1 MLLMREFDMPRPWT
15 SGDDL
20 MLRAMYRHSDMPIQA
35 ICSALHRS
43 TEDIHERAHLLGLI
57 RPKNEVRLTNR
68 AKAAPHQGFL
78 SGRLGRAVTTLR
90 QRGYKPV
97 YAQRLSDASTEETGL
112 WVVGRKVLTVDE
124 VITLAESY
132 G

>member
-1 MLLMREFDMPRPWT
+1 MPKPWT

-20 MLRAMYRHSDMPIQA
+20 MLRAVYPHSDMPIQA
-35 ICSALHRS
+35 IRNALHRS
-43 TEDIHERAHLLGLI
+43 AKNIHERARLLGLV
-57 RPKNEVRLTNR
+57 RPRNEVRLTNR

-90 QRGYKPV
+90 RRGYTPV
-97 YAQRLSDASTEETGL
+97 HAQRSSEASTEETGW

-124 VITLAESY
+124 VITLAERR
-132 G
+132 